1 MLDLYETFADTSDG
15 CSIPSDTISRS
26 IKNAH
31 DLLDSRQRV
40 GGQGKSGHGSE
51 SSNYQD
57 KTDYQ
62 TFSLI
67 VEPNC
72 YKTKQT
78 ILENSLRMLNV
89 STIDLLKEVS
99 FIFLT

>member
-72 YKTKQT
+72 YKTKLGLT
-78 ILENSLRMLNV
+78 Y
-89 STIDLLKEVS
+89 LKSRPVTKLKIRE
-99 FIFLT
+99 